1 MSICGICSG
10 KTYILKFLWSDTP
23 TKGMKKG
30 SNTTELCVALRT
42 HTICAVCLKHELLI
56 VLCVQTEAKLC

>member
-1 MSICGICSG
+1 MSIWDICSD

-30 SNTTELCVALRT
+30 SNTTELCVAPRT
-42 HTICAVCLKHELLI
+42 HTICAVCLKHVLWI
-56 VLCVQTEAKLC
+56 VLCVQTEAKL

>member
-1 MSICGICSG
+1 MSIWDICSG

-30 SNTTELCVALRT
+30 SNTTELCVAPRT
-42 HTICAVCLKHELLI
+42 HTVCAACLKRVLLI
-56 VLCVQTEAKLC
+56 VLCVQTEANLC